1 MVMDILFPDGVPAD
15 LREYGL
21 VMPQAVRDSLI
32 AKQDAA
38 NITLHRVQP
47 VALINGQWALNADV
61 LSEAHPNGLFNR
73 VELLD
78 AGNVAQVVTMPWSDV
93 LALLP
98 QSDPDDLPAPDPDAL
113 P

>member
-1 MVMDILFPDGVPAD
+1 MMDVLGYFFPDGLPDD
-15 LREYGL
+15 LKQYGL
-21 VMPQAVRDSLI
+21 AMPEAVRDSLI

-38 NITLHRVQP
+38 KITLHRVQP

-78 AGNVAQVVTMPWSDV
+78 AGNVAQVAAMPWADV

-98 QSDPDDLPAPDPDAL
+98 QPDPDAL
-113 P
+113 AD